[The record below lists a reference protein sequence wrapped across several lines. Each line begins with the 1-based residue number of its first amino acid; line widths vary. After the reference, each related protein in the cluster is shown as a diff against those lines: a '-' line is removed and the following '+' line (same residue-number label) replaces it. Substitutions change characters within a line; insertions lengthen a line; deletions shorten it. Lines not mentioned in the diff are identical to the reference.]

1 MNINKIIRS
10 EIFGIISG
18 ICLTLIFTAFSAA
31 VMVKMQK
38 VMYSAIAPFAIASI
52 CIGAFV
58 GGYVTARINK
68 NMGMAVGAICGLA
81 VFLIFLG
88 TGAVFGS
95 ELGIV
100 SLIRCIAS
108 VISGALGGILGVNKR
123 KRRK

>member
-1 MNINKIIRS
+1 MNINKMIRA

-18 ICLTLIFTAFSAA
+18 ILLTLVFTAFSAA

-38 VMYSAIAPFAIASI
+38 VMYPAIAPFAIASI
-52 CIGAFV
+52 CIGGFV
-58 GGYVTARINK
+58 GGYITARINK

-88 TGAVFGS
+88 TGAIFGS
-95 ELGIV
+95 KLGIV
-100 SLIRCIAS
+100 SLIRGIAA
-108 VISGALGGILGVNKR
+108 VIAGALGGVLGVNKR